1 MTNQTG
7 RKRMNSELS
16 PQLLA
21 DLLAQPAFEAQTQL
35 VQQAG
40 LADEAGLTA
49 LLDAAGQLINNDL
62 GQARRLLDLCSA
74 LAPALAPHLQPQAIY
89 LRGQTYALDGD
100 FEQALT
106 QIAEARAGYQA
117 TGQTAAALR
126 TNVGL
131 LNVLIHLGRHHEA
144 LATAGAALEAVAQAA
159 DALPPDTVAL
169 LTALLQQN
177 RGICYKNMGRY
188 SDAVA
193 AYHVAESHF
202 VALERSEDAATIRMN
217 LGVILAERGYG
228 SEALAAY
235 EAAGAAFAQAD
246 NRLRQ
251 AQNLENLGE
260 LHLLLG
266 NYSQSL
272 AVLSDARQAMVA
284 LDAPIELHILERLTA
299 DAYLALN
306 LLPEAASAYRAAVAG
321 LEASDMPYHL
331 GWALWGLG
339 ATLLR
344 QRRLAEAG
352 DALRRAADLFA
363 AAENEHLRSAVL
375 LELAALAEAQGEHA
389 AAIEQTRQALALIG
403 DQDWPVQRIYAHLR
417 LADLLL
423 PDTAAAEPLLLAAQ
437 GWAAALPLP
446 QLRVHVQQRLGRL
459 RLLQGRELEAET
471 TLAAAVEEI
480 ERLRGT
486 LARQNLRVSFLQDKT
501 AVYEDLMRL
510 YLARGDQAS
519 LQAAFG
525 VAEQAKSRTLVD
537 LLSGAVE
544 AQAAGGLEPDL
555 AQRLHDLQADLNTIY
570 NQALSDSQGGDR
582 SVRLAELNARAVDLE
597 QEISRLRLQADSAS
611 GGADL
616 AQAVPVAALQ
626 ESLPPDLTLVAYH
639 ALGTEL
645 LAFVY
650 RDGALQVVRHLSE
663 TAVIGKHLAALE
675 IEWQRFQADHAFVQ
689 RHQARLTRSAQQ
701 CLQALYSELIAP
713 LAGLL
718 AGSAR
723 LAIIP
728 HGLLHHLPFAAL
740 YDGQSYLVDQVELT
754 VAPSATVL
762 SLVGQRAAQPR
773 PQAVV
778 FGVDDQQIPFALAEA
793 AAVGQYLPDARIHLG
808 AQATLASLQAETAGC
823 HLLHLA
829 CHGLFRRD
837 NPLFSALKLHDGWL
851 TAGDVM
857 QLRLP
862 GAFVT
867 LSACES
873 GRSQVVGGDELL
885 GLPYAFLGAGAQGL
899 LVSLWLVEDETTAA
913 LMTRFYQQVAQGVG
927 YPAALR
933 HAQLAL
939 KASHPHPYYWA
950 PFMLIGQHA

>member
-1 MTNQTG
+1 MTDETTLN
-7 RKRMNSELS
+7 
-16 PQLLA
+16 PQLIA
-21 DLLAQPAFEAQTQL
+21 SLLAQPTVEAQAQL

-40 LADEAGLTA
+40 LADEAGVAA
-49 LLDAAGQLINNDL
+49 LLDAGGQLINADL
-62 GQARRLLDLCSA
+62 AQARRLLDLCIA
-74 LAPALAPHLQPQAIY
+74 LAPAWAPQLQPQAIY
-89 LRGQTYALDGD
+89 LRAQTFALDGD
-100 FEQALT
+100 FDQALA

-131 LNVLIHLGRHHEA
+131 LNVLIHLGRHQEA
-144 LATAGAALEAVAQAA
+144 LTTADAALDAAAQAV
-159 DALPPDTVAL
+159 DTLPSETVAL
-169 LTALLQQN
+169 LVALLQQN

-202 VALERSEDAATIRMN
+202 EALARAEDAATIRMN
-217 LGVILAERGYG
+217 LGVILAELGYG

-235 EAAGAAFAQAD
+235 EAAGAAFAQTE

-266 NYSQSL
+266 NYSQG
-272 AVLSDARQAMVA
+272 LSVFAEARQLMAA
-284 LDAPIELHILERLTA
+284 LDAPIELHVLERLIA

-344 QRRLAEAG
+344 QQQLAEAG
-352 DALRRAADLFA
+352 HALRRAAGIFA

-375 LELAALAEAQGEHA
+375 LEQAALAEAQGERA

-403 DQDWPVQRIYAHLR
+403 EQDWPVQRIYAHLR

-423 PDTAAAEPLLLAAQ
+423 PDTAAAEPLLAAAE

-486 LARQNLRVSFLQDKT
+486 LTRQTLRVSFVQDKT

-510 YLARGDQAS
+510 YLARGDRAS
-519 LQAAFG
+519 LQAAFS

-544 AQAAGGLEPDL
+544 TQAGGGLDPDL
-555 AQRLHDLQADLNTIY
+555 AQRLHSLQADLNAIY
-570 NQALSDSQGGDR
+570 NQALSDNQGGDR
-582 SVRLAELNARAVDLE
+582 SARLAELNARAVDLE
-597 QEISRLRLQADSAS
+597 QQISRLRLQADGASAS
-611 GGADL
+611 ADL
-616 AQAVPVAALQ
+616 AQAVPVTALQ
-626 ESLPPDLTLVAYH
+626 QSLPPDLTLVAYH
-639 ALGTEL
+639 VLDTEL

-650 RDGALQVVRHLSE
+650 RDGALQVLRHLSQMPIISKRLTE
-663 TAVIGKHLAALE
+663 LE
-675 IEWQRFQADHAFVQ
+675 IEWQRFQADPAFIQ
-689 RHQARLTRSAQQ
+689 RHQGRLTRSTQQ
-701 CLQALYSELIAP
+701 SLQALHSALIAP

-718 AGSAR
+718 AGTAR

-740 YDGQSYLVDQVELT
+740 YDGQAYLVDQYELT

-762 SLVGQRAAQPR
+762 SLVGQRSSQPR
-773 PQAVV
+773 RQAVV

-793 AAVGQYLPDARIHLG
+793 AAVGQYLPDARVRLG

-837 NPLFSALKLHDGWL
+837 NPLFSALKLHDSWL

-885 GLPYAFLGAGAQGL
+885 GLPYAFLGAGALGL

-913 LMTRFYQQVAQGVG
+913 LMTQFYSQVAQGVS

-933 HAQLAL
+933 RAQLAL
-939 KASHPHPYYWA
+939 KSSLPHPYYWA
-950 PFMLIGQHA
+950 PFVLIGQYAR